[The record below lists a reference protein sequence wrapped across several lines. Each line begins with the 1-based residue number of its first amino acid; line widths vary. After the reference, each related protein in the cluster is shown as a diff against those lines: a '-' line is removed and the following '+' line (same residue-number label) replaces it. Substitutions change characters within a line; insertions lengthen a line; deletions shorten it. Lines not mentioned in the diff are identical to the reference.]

1 MNRIVDVLSGS
12 GWEPGCRS
20 LRPGAESRLY
30 YDVERGAAKSTGRKN
45 FFSGRTMFPDDF
57 SYKKRRR
64 PVRDAAFRIS
74 PVAG

>member
-1 MNRIVDVLSGS
+1 MNRICNLSFLLA
-12 GWEPGCRS
+12 EP
-20 LRPGAESRLY
+20 ESRLY